1 MPDSC
6 HGMTY
11 LIYADEV
18 ICKEHHTVLFLRGR
32 KNDQLRHGSWIYISR
47 WSSDLCPASLLC
59 TLSER
64 GSYEGHTKL
73 LQGKVVKNYSKAF
86 IRGEI
91 VLQFLHLRQ
100 SYIVEHVYNHS
111 ANSAHGPLFA
121 EPEWENRS
129 CSWLLFD

>member
-6 HGMTY
+6 DGMTY

-18 ICKEHHTVLFLRGR
+18 ICKEYHTVLFLRGR

-47 WSSDLCPASLLC
+47 WSGDLCPASLLC

-73 LQGKVVKNYSKAF
+73 LQGKVVKNYGKEF
-86 IRGEI
+86 TRGEI
-91 VLQFLHLRQ
+91 VLQFFTFKAELHSGTCLQ
-100 SYIVEHVYNHS
+100 SFSKQYTRAAICRARVGKSLMFLAVV
-111 ANSAHGPLFA
+111 
-121 EPEWENRS
+121 
-129 CSWLLFD
+129 